1 MASWA
6 RRKKAEYDAKV
17 ALEKAAKREREEA
30 AAWPGCMLMDYNGP
44 PFVHVGPMMKSADTI
59 GARAGDTL
67 LVLDQSDTEF
77 WKVRLKTTRA
87 TVTAEDSEGKS
98 QFESGGEETRTEVQ
112 GKTDGYEQTSFDNC
126 WWKTGFRPEG
136 KNEYGMIKLCPC
148 ESKECRE
155 QQESQDRRR
164 RLRRDCTLG
173 VPAKLVKI
181 IEIVSEPEPEP
192 MTTEEE
198 ALQAAE
204 EGVPPTPEPE
214 PDLEVDETD
223 WELELVGEIP
233 APKTGTKKTTTK
245 ALSSVYGWD

>member
-30 AAWPGCMLMDYNGP
+30 TAWPGCMLMDYNGP

-112 GKTDGYEQTSFDNC
+112 GKTDGY
-126 WWKTGFRPEG
+126 
-136 KNEYGMIKLCPC
+136 
-148 ESKECRE
+148 
-155 QQESQDRRR
+155 
-164 RLRRDCTLG
+164 

-181 IEIVSEPEPEP
+181 IEIVSEPEPEPEP